1 MRHLKNLNYS
11 YLMIAQSNHISV
23 TQVQLYFDNF
33 INISRITLPVSLGI
47 DEIHSKMAKRKNSSY
62 LCVMV
67 DNLNRSL
74 VDILPSRSKAE
85 LIRYFDRIPL
95 GTMSIFRTHLIEIF

>member
-1 MRHLKNLNYS
+1 
-11 YLMIAQSNHISV
+11 MIAQSNHISV